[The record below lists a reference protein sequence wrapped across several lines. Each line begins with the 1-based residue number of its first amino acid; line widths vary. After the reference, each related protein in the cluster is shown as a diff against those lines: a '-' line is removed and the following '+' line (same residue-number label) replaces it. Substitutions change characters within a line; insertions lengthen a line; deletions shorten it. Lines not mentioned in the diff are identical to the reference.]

1 MIDDVIIVKECDIR
15 KLKNDDIITFTKEE
29 RTISHRIIKI
39 VEKEKDRAF
48 VTKGDNNEINDEGY
62 VSSNQIYGKVIFS
75 IPKVGKFVEYIQNQ
89 KGFIQVSIIVI
100 IIFILICMSDERKN
114 RRKMT
119 RRKYEIKK
127 EREKYN

>member
-1 MIDDVIIVKECDIR
+1 MVDDVIIVKQRDIR
-15 KLKNDDIITFTKEE
+15 ELKKDDIITFTKEE

-39 VEKEKDRAF
+39 IEKEKDRAF
-48 VTKGDNNEINDEGY
+48 VTKGDNNEINDDGY
-62 VSSNQIYGKVIFS
+62 VTSKQIYGKVIFS

-89 KGFIQVSIIVI
+89 KGFIQVAVIVT

>member
-1 MIDDVIIVKECDIR
+1 MVDDVIIVKKCDIR
-15 KLKNDDIITFTKEE
+15 DLKNDDIITFTKEE

-48 VTKGDNNEINDEGY
+48 VTQGDNNEVSDDGY
-62 VSSNQIYGKVIFS
+62 VTSEQIYGKVIFS
-75 IPKVGKFVEYIQNQ
+75 IPKIGKIVEYIQNQ
-89 KGFIQVSIIVI
+89 KGFLQVAIIVT
-100 IIFILICMSDERKN
+100 IIFILICMNDEKKN
-114 RRKMT
+114 RRKMI